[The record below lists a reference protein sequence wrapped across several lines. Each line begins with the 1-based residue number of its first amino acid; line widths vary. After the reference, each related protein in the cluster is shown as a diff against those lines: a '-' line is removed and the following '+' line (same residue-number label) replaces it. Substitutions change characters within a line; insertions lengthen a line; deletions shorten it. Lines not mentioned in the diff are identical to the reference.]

1 MPFAPVAFAIF
12 AARNRALLFVR
23 GAIDGGA
30 CTTLGRGFGLI
41 VDGGPVALLAGA
53 PFAFARV
60 AGFSAR
66 ELFGRAGLVEVAVA
80 AALRVTGGWLEAAAD
95 EGLAAT
101 GWSDVRDEDR
111 EYAVGFR
118 TGHGHLVSPRHSPS
132 RTRTNITHY

>member
-53 PFAFARV
+53 PFAFTRV

-66 ELFGRAGLVEVAVA
+66 ALFGRVDLAGVAVV
-80 AALRVTGGWLEAAAD
+80 AALRVTGGWLDAAAD
-95 EGLAAT
+95 AGLAAA

-111 EYAVGFR
+111 ENAVGFR
-118 TGHGHLVSPRHSPS
+118 TGHTYLVSPPYPPS
-132 RTRTNITHY
+132 RTQGTHY